1 MQMAL
6 SLPTVPDPARLFNPP
21 AAALLQ
27 PVQARR
33 SGGGMTSRRPRLGP
47 LTVPLPVGPHPGE
60 LDLGP
65 IPTHTAS
72 VRPGPRIRAHGHV
85 VYGAS
90 ITGERTRY
98 VGVTNDL
105 HCRRQTHMRDPSKEW
120 ARTPGVK
127 WRQLSWHR
135 RRRDALDAETEAIA
149 LLNPVHNKVRP
160 RYQPRLFRLP

>member
-6 SLPTVPDPARLFNPP
+6 PLPTVPDLARLFDPP
-21 AAALLQ
+21 AAELLR
-27 PVQARR
+27 PVQAHRSAGVASGRR
-33 SGGGMTSRRPRLGP
+33 RLGP

-65 IPTHTAS
+65 IPTHTPP
-72 VRPGPRIRAHGHV
+72 VLPGPRIRPTGHV

-90 ITGERTRY
+90 VTGERTRY

-105 HCRRQTHMRDPSKEW
+105 HRRRQGHVSDPNKEW
-120 ARTPGVK
+120 ARSPGVK
-127 WRQLSWHR
+127 WTQLSWHR